1 MSSGE
6 AGIKLGHSTALQL
19 LMMALHLTNH
29 GQGLKALHSHNP
41 VHTLP
46 NTTIASQVGAAR
58 DHLHLQK
65 QLGVAAAL
73 HLSVAGKRRKQQG
86 MPQGNM
92 QGPQQ
97 GLQQQG
103 PQQQGNMQTS
113 QQGQPQGQQQQ
124 GQQQGGQ
131 QQQGQQQQ
139 LSESLVHV
147 MLVTTQ
153 EQV

>member
-1 MSSGE
+1 M
-6 AGIKLGHSTALQL
+6 
-19 LMMALHLTNH
+19 
-29 GQGLKALHSHNP
+29 
-41 VHTLP
+41 
-46 NTTIASQVGAAR
+46 
-58 DHLHLQK
+58 HLQK
-65 QLGVAAAL
+65 QLAVAAAL
-73 HLSVAGKRRKQQG
+73 HQSVAGKRRKQQG
-86 MPQGNM
+86 LQQQGSM

-103 PQQQGNMQTS
+103 QQQGNMQAS
-113 QQGQPQGQQQQ
+113 QQGQQQQ

-131 QQQGQQQQ
+131 QQQQ

>member
-1 MSSGE
+1 
-6 AGIKLGHSTALQL
+6 
-19 LMMALHLTNH
+19 MMALHLTKY
-29 GQGLKALHSHNP
+29 GQGLKVSHSHSP

-73 HLSVAGKRRKQQG
+73 HQSVAGKRRKQQG
-86 MPQGNM
+86 LQQQGSM

-97 GLQQQG
+97 GMPQQG
-103 PQQQGNMQTS
+103 PQQQGNMQAS

-131 QQQGQQQQ
+131 QQQGQQQP
-139 LSESLVHV
+139 LSQSLVHV